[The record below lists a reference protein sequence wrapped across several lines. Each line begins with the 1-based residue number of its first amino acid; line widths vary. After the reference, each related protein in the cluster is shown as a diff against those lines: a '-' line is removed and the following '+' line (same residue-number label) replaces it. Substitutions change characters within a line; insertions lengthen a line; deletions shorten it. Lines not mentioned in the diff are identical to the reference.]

1 MPTPDRPHALL
12 ALAPM
17 PEPDALVGAEVP
29 DPGHVFGGL
38 LVGQAVMAA
47 NETVAEDRLP
57 CSVHASFLS
66 SGRGGEPIR
75 YEVERTRDGPASAL
89 AEWWFAKTIC
99 VSSWWRRST
108 TTTTRTARSVLDPAR
123 SAECPIRSSAR
134 RVATPS
140 PWFRCPDVPP
150 EASRSPG
157 THPLLLVRAAA
168 ARRRTDAVP
177 SRGDRLRE
185 RPRSDSAAR
194 EPHTGLHTD
203 GARMSVSLD
212 HSVWLHRPAR
222 IDQWLLLELAP
233 VATGHARGLA
243 MGHLWT
249 RSGELVAT
257 IAQEVLLRTL

>member
-1 MPTPDRPHALL
+1 MPTPIALR
-12 ALAPM
+12 AWPS
-17 PEPDALVGAEVP
+17 PRRRTRRVRRCRVP

-75 YEVERTRDGPASAL
+75 YEVERTRDGASFGTRRVVVRQDHACRPGGDDRLPRRRGRRGVFPTRPDRPSARSGAVPDGSLRLAVVPLPRRSARSEPIAL
-89 AEWWFAKTIC
+89 AHTRCSWFEPRQPADGPMPFHLAAIAY
-99 VSSWWRRST
+99 VSDHGP
-108 TTTTRTARSVLDPAR
+108 TR
-123 SAECPIRSSAR
+123 
-134 RVATPS
+134 
-140 PWFRCPDVPP
+140 
-150 EASRSPG
+150 
-157 THPLLLVRAAA
+157 
-168 ARRRTDAVP
+168 
-177 SRGDRLRE
+177 
-185 RPRSDSAAR
+185 AAR

>member
-1 MPTPDRPHALL
+1 
-12 ALAPM
+12 
-17 PEPDALVGAEVP
+17 
-29 DPGHVFGGL
+29 
-38 LVGQAVMAA
+38 
-47 NETVAEDRLP
+47 

-75 YEVERTRDGPASAL
+75 YEVERTRDGAS
-89 AEWWFAKTIC
+89 FGT
-99 VSSWWRRST
+99 
-108 TTTTRTARSVLDPAR
+108 
-123 SAECPIRSSAR
+123 R
-134 RVATPS
+134 RVVVRQDHGVVLVATIDYHDDEDGEEYSRPSPVGLVPDPEQCPTGRYVS
-140 PWFRCPDVPP
+140 PWFRCLDVPP
-150 EASRSPG
+150 EASRSLGSHTRCSWFEPRQPADG
-157 THPLLLVRAAA
+157 PMPFHLAAIA
-168 ARRRTDAVP
+168 YV
-177 SRGDRLRE
+177 
-185 RPRSDSAAR
+185 SDHGPTRAAR